1 MGLNYNPASVIDG
14 LVYYLDIMNTRC
26 YSGTGNTLYNLAN
39 SAIGTTIVSGITY
52 DTDFKKN
59 LNFNGSSGYM
69 FSNDTSLDFT
79 NKDFTIQTTLKLNGL
94 SNGFTGSYG
103 SMICA
108 GAALTNNS
116 SIFRFSGTATSY
128 YALALWHQ
136 PTSTAIERNY
146 NFQTNKIYNLA
157 VTKNTTQI
165 EFFVDGVS
173 VGTASTTSTFNF
185 TANGFAI
192 GRWYYPGSEQY
203 LKGSIF
209 DFKAYDRA
217 LTNDEIVQNYN
228 SSKGR
233 YITPENIVTNG
244 LILNIDPANSSS
256 YSGIGNTIY
265 DLSGLGNT
273 GTLTNSPTFT
283 GLNSG
288 NIVLDGT
295 NDYIEIPSIS
305 LNTSFTIDMYCNVNN
320 LSSTYVI
327 VGKYGGGAYD
337 FWLGL
342 SGDRFKF
349 SISMPNKIEPI
360 TSSISANTW
369 YHVCA
374 VYNATNI
381 TASIYLNGILS
392 QTYNGSSIFQNPP
405 GNYAIGAF
413 GAAGGYY
420 FPGYFSSHKLYNRAL
435 SQEEIQQNYNATKGR
450 FGL

>member
-1 MGLNYNPASVIDG
+1 
-14 LVYYLDIMNTRC
+14 MNTRC

-209 DFKAYDRA
+209 DFKAYNRA

-265 DLSGLGNT
+265 DLSGSGNT
-273 GTLTNSPTFT
+273 GTLTNSPTFSA
-283 GLNSG
+283 LNSG
-288 NIVLDGT
+288 SITFDGSSNYIDLTPTGTGISLTSSSDFNVSGWIYVEATQPKIAPSVVEKYNGVGGYPLAIRWGSNTLYTIVYDGT
-295 NDYIEIPSIS
+295 NSAAAGASITP
-305 LNTSFTIDMYCNVNN
+305 NTW
-320 LSSTYVI
+320 
-327 VGKYGGGAYD
+327 AY
-337 FWLGL
+337 F
-342 SGDRFKF
+342 
-349 SISMPNKIEPI
+349 
-360 TSSISANTW
+360 SAN
-369 YHVCA
+369 
-374 VYNATNI
+374 NI
-381 TASIYLNGILS
+381 LSQKKLEMYMNSSLIGSTTYSTLNNITTTASIKIGYRGFDSN
-392 QTYNGSSIFQNPP
+392 TYF
-405 GNYAIGAF
+405 
-413 GAAGGYY
+413 AG
-420 FPGYFSSHKLYNRAL
+420 KLAKLQIYNRAL
-435 SQEEIQQNYNATKGR
+435 SATEIQQNYNATKGR